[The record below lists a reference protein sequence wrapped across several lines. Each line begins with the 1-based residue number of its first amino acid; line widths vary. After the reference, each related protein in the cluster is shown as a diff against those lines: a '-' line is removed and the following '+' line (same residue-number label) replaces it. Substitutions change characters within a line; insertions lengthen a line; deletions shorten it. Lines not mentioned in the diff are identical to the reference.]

1 MRMTTIEKHFVNGQK
16 NARAVADRA
25 IGLLAYVRIKPG
37 WHYLDVG
44 CGIGSAVR
52 EIARKTGLD
61 VTAIDFDPKQISE
74 AQKGEPLPNLRYNVM
89 DATKLGFRDIEFDI
103 VASSMA
109 THHIPNWR
117 KAFGEMVRVLRIG
130 GFLIYTELVF
140 PSWLGKLEG
149 FLHLVTFPS
158 KTNIVD
164 VASRH
169 QLTTIYEKREGE
181 RINIVWRKDT

>member
-1 MRMTTIEKHFVNGQK
+1 MTAIEKHFVNGQR
-16 NARAVADRA
+16 NARAVAERT
-25 IGLLAYVRIKPG
+25 IGLLSYVQIKPG

-44 CGIGSAVR
+44 CGIGSAAR

-61 VTAIDFDPKQISE
+61 VTATDFDAKQISE
-74 AQKGEPLPNLRYNVM
+74 AQKGETLPNLHYHVM
-89 DATKLGFRDIEFDI
+89 DATKLSFRDAEFDI

-117 KAFGEMVRVLRIG
+117 KAFDEMVRVLRIG
-130 GFLIYTELVF
+130 GFFIYTELVF

-149 FLHLVTFPS
+149 LLHLVTFPS

-164 VASRH
+164 VAARH
-169 QLTTIYEKREGE
+169 QLATIHEEREGE
-181 RINIVWRKDT
+181 RIKVIWRKDM